1 VSSATPT
8 ERTVW
13 VVRYSDDSITS
24 YLRTASGHREEA
36 RFTEYPDRAHEHAD
50 RHDAYLARDLQR
62 EVLLIQREL
71 GEDVE
76 PAALRVLRR
85 YRPATT

>member
-1 VSSATPT
+1 MTAAA

-24 YLRTASGHREEA
+24 WLRTASGHREEA
-36 RFTEYPDRAHEHAD
+36 RFTEYADRAYEHTD
-50 RHDAYLARDLQR
+50 RHSAYLARDEQR
-62 EVLLIQREL
+62 DVLLIQREL

-76 PAALRVLRR
+76 PARLKVVRR
-85 YRPATT
+85 YYP

>member
-1 VSSATPT
+1 MTATA

-24 YLRTASGHREEA
+24 WLRTESGAREEA
-36 RFTEYPDRAHEHAD
+36 RFTEQHHSAHEHTD
-50 RHDAYLARDLQR
+50 RHDAYAARDEQR
-62 EVLLIQREL
+62 AVLAIQQEL

-76 PAALRVLRR
+76 PAALRVVRR
-85 YRPATT
+85 YRRGDST